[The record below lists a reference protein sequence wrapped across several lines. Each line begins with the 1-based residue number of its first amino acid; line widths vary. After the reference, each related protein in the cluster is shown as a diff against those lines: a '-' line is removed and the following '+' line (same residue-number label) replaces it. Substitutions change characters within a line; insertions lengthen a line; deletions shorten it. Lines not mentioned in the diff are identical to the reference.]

1 MQNDGAE
8 CAPKKGEERKISSE
22 ARTQSPGEM
31 VLSTKLWKNV
41 RQHRASE
48 EEVTRKWKV
57 VLERANNVQLGE
69 LEVRPLR
76 EGSMGIHVSHD
87 RVEMCKSQ
95 QNKVCIPDSTENKDK
110 GSEHLEPRMT

>member
-1 MQNDGAE
+1 
-8 CAPKKGEERKISSE
+8 
-22 ARTQSPGEM
+22 M
-31 VLSTKLWKNV
+31 VLCTKLWKNV

-57 VLERANNVQLGE
+57 LEGANNAQLGE

-76 EGSMGIHVSHD
+76 GGSMGIHLSHD

-95 QNKVCIPDSTENKDK
+95 QNKVCIPDSTENKGK